1 MAAIIFFRTRDLEKI
16 SSFYQTRCKM
26 ELWLDQGGCRIFR
39 SGEQL
44 LGFCQ
49 REEADTGGTITFFFQ
64 TRAEV
69 DEAYQ
74 HNRDLALDLP
84 RENPAYRIYHFYG
97 RDPEGRSIEFQSF
110 DHSLPG
116 YW

>member
-1 MAAIIFFRTRDLEKI
+1 MAAIIFFRSRDLETV
-16 SSFYQTRCKM
+16 SRFYTERCGM
-26 ELWLDQGGCRIFR
+26 ELWLDQGGCHIYS

-64 TRAEV
+64 TREEV
-69 DEAYQ
+69 DEAYRQ
-74 HNRDLALDLP
+74 NRDIALSP
-84 RENPAYRIYHFYG
+84 PQENPAYRIYHFYAS
-97 RDPEGRSIEFQSF
+97 DPEGRSVEFQCF

>member
-74 HNRDLALDLP
+74 HNRDLAQDLP
-84 RENPAYRIYHFYG
+84 QENPAYRIYHFYG

-110 DHSLPG
+110 DHSLQG